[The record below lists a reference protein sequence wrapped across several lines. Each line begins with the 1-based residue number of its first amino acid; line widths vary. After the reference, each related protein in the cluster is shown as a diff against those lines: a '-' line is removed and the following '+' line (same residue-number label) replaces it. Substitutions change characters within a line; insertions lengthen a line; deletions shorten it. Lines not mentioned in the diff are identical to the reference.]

1 MFKWLKD
8 RWNYLVGKN
17 VEKQEEQFSPIGNYT
32 YTISV
37 SPATTTDGKEHSDAG
52 SVGGST
58 PYTEESDPVG
68 WHNEDLESIFG
79 DPKPKKKSKNKSK
92 NKKKSKK
99 KGKKK

>member
-52 SVGGST
+52 SLSMM
-58 PYTEESDPVG
+58 PYYAPQATDEF
-68 WHNEDLESIFG
+68 L
-79 DPKPKKKSKNKSK
+79 KSS
-92 NKKKSKK
+92 
-99 KGKKK
+99 GME